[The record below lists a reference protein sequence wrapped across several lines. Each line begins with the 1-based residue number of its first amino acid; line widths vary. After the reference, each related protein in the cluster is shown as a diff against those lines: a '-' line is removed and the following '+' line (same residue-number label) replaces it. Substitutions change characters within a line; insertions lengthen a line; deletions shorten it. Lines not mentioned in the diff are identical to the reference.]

1 MAMPFSEKIKLEA
14 KRKAAFQ
21 CCICRQVVVGS
32 EVHHITPEEYGG
44 LSDLDNAA
52 LLCPNCH
59 TAYGNDPE
67 KRKEIRH
74 RRDWWYEQV
83 EKMYPPQGF
92 GPGIFQKLEEITKNL
107 DGLSSL
113 EEIKTLFKDL
123 SNEAIDKVTPANAN
137 ATAST
142 LINTLVPTTSGGSPY
157 GLLISSGQEVLE
169 CPRCRWIIT
178 QQTTICPG
186 CGMRDPAFHRD

>member
-21 CCICRQVVVGS
+21 CCICRQVVVGL
-32 EVHHITPEEYGG
+32 EAHHIIPEEFGG
-44 LSDLDNAA
+44 SSDLDNAA
-52 LLCPNCH
+52 ALCPNCH

-67 KRKEIRH
+67 KRKEIRQ

-92 GPGIFQKLEEITKNL
+92 GPGIFQKLEEVTQKLNGL
-107 DGLSSL
+107 PSGLSSL
-113 EEIKTLFKDL
+113 EEVKRLFKDL
-123 SNEAIDKVTPANAN
+123 SEEAIDRVTTGNAN

-142 LINTLVPTTSGGSPY
+142 LINTFVPTTSGGSPY
-157 GLLISSGQEVLE
+157 GQEILK
-169 CPRCRWIIT
+169 CPRCGQLIT
-178 QQTTICPG
+178 QQTTTCPG
-186 CGMRDPAFHRD
+186 CGMRDPAFHGD